1 MRETRTTNMLLLIIV
16 ITFIFF
22 LLKTLSFIF
31 IPLVLAMFIALLFLP
46 LMRWF
51 AKRKAPKVVGIIAVI
66 LVIIGVGKIGA
77 ELIKLSSNEILGAN
91 SLLLQKAQTKIVDL
105 VIMIEQYFGVVR
117 VEGDSLIN
125 HYFKG
130 GNIVGNIMPSLDF
143 VGDVISMTLMT
154 LFFAILL
161 LAGSIDIEKLLNSTM
176 FKQKHASVKTFRKI
190 EKDIITFVKVKFI
203 ISLLT
208 GIGFSLACM
217 FFDVSFPI
225 FWGLLAFL
233 LNFIQM
239 IGSIVSIVLLSLFAL
254 VEIEVMSTL
263 LFFVVTISGVQA
275 VFGSILEPIFM
286 GKTFSINV
294 ITILIMLMFWG
305 FIWGIPGLIL
315 SIPITVIVKIILDQF
330 PKYHIISSL
339 MSGGS
344 TKTL

>member
-1 MRETRTTNMLLLIIV
+1 MRDTRTTNMLLLIIV
-16 ITFIFF
+16 IPFIFF

-51 AKRKAPKVVGIIAVI
+51 NRKGAPKFIGISAVI
-66 LVIIGVGKIGA
+66 LVIAGVGKIGL
-77 ELIKLSSNEILGAN
+77 ELVKLSSNEIIKAN
-91 SLLLQKAQTKIVDL
+91 STFFQKAETKIVDL
-105 VIMIEQYFGVVR
+105 VVMIEKYLGVVR
-117 VEGDSLIN
+117 VEGDSLVN
-125 HYFKG
+125 HYLNG
-130 GNIVGNIMPSLDF
+130 GNLIEKIAPSLDF
-143 VGDVISMTLMT
+143 VGNVVSMSLMT

-161 LAGSIDIEKLLNSTM
+161 LAGSIDTEKLLNNTV
-176 FKQKHASVKTFRKI
+176 FKYKYASVKTFRKI
-190 EKDIITFVKVKFI
+190 EKDIITFIKVKFV

-208 GIGFSLACM
+208 GIGFSLACV

-239 IGSIVSIVLLSLFAL
+239 IGSIVSIVLLSVFAL

-263 LFFVVTISGVQA
+263 LFFVLTITGVQV
-275 VFGSILEPIFM
+275 VFGSVLEPIFM

-294 ITILIMLMFWG
+294 ITILVMLMLWG

-315 SIPITVIVKIILDQF
+315 SIPITVIIKIILDQF
-330 PKYHIISSL
+330 PKYHVISSL
-339 MSGGS
+339 MAGDVA
-344 TKTL
+344 KK

>member
-1 MRETRTTNMLLLIIV
+1 MKDTRTTNMLLLIIV
-16 ITFIFF
+16 IPFIFF

-51 AKRKAPKVVGIIAVI
+51 SRKNAPKFVGIMAVI
-66 LVIIGVGKIGA
+66 LVIIGVGKIA
-77 ELIKLSSNEILGAN
+77 AILIKLSSNEILKAN
-91 SLLLQKAQTKIVDL
+91 STFFQKAETKIVDL
-105 VIMIEQYFGVVR
+105 IVMIEQYFGVVR

-125 HYFKG
+125 HYFQG
-130 GNIVGNIMPSLDF
+130 GNFVGKIVPSLDF
-143 VGDVISMTLMT
+143 VGNIVSMTLMT

-161 LAGSIDIEKLLNSTM
+161 LAGSIDTEKLLSSTV
-176 FKQKHASVKTFRKI
+176 FKYKHASVKTFRKI
-190 EKDIITFVKVKFI
+190 EKDIITFIKVKFV

-208 GIGFSLACM
+208 GIGFSLACV

-239 IGSIVSIVLLSLFAL
+239 IGSIVSIVLLSIFAL

-263 LFFVVTISGVQA
+263 LFFVLTITGVQ
-275 VFGSILEPIFM
+275 VIFGSVLEPVFM

-294 ITILIMLMFWG
+294 ITILVMLMLWG

-315 SIPITVIVKIILDQF
+315 SIPITVIIKIILDQF
-330 PKYHIISSL
+330 PKYHVISSL
-339 MSGGS
+339 MAGDSP
-344 TKTL
+344 K

>member
-1 MRETRTTNMLLLIIV
+1 MKDTRTTNMLLLIIV
-16 ITFIFF
+16 IPFIFF

-51 AKRKAPKVVGIIAVI
+51 NRKNAPKFVGIMAVI
-66 LVIIGVGKIGA
+66 LVIIGVGKIA
-77 ELIKLSSNEILGAN
+77 AILIKLSSNEILKAN
-91 SLLLQKAQTKIVDL
+91 STFFQKAETKIVDL
-105 VIMIEQYFGVVR
+105 IVMIEQYFGVVR

-125 HYFKG
+125 HYFQG
-130 GNIVGNIMPSLDF
+130 GNFVGKIVPSLDF
-143 VGDVISMTLMT
+143 VGNIVSMTLMT

-161 LAGSIDIEKLLNSTM
+161 LAGSIDTEKLLNNTV
-176 FKQKHASVKTFRKI
+176 FKYKHASVKTFRKI
-190 EKDIITFVKVKFI
+190 EKDIITFIKVKFV

-208 GIGFSLACM
+208 GIGFSLACV

-239 IGSIVSIVLLSLFAL
+239 IGSIVSIVLLSIFAL

-263 LFFVVTISGVQA
+263 LFFVLTITGVQ
-275 VFGSILEPIFM
+275 VIFGSVLEPVFM

-294 ITILIMLMFWG
+294 ITILVMLMLWG

-315 SIPITVIVKIILDQF
+315 SIPITVIIKIILDQF
-330 PKYHIISSL
+330 PKYHVISSL
-339 MSGGS
+339 MAGDNP
-344 TKTL
+344 K

>member
-16 ITFIFF
+16 IPFIFF

-51 AKRKAPKVVGIIAVI
+51 AKRNAPKFVGILAVI
-66 LVIIGVGKIGA
+66 LVIVGTGKIGY
-77 ELIKLSSNEILGAN
+77 ELIQLSSNEILGTN
-91 SLLLQKAQTKIVDL
+91 STFFQKAETKIVDL
-105 VIMIEQYFGVVR
+105 VLMIEQRFGVVR
-117 VEGDSLIN
+117 VEGDSMMN

-130 GNIVGNIMPSLDF
+130 GDFMSNIKPSIDF
-143 VGDVISMTLMT
+143 VGDIVSMSLMT

-161 LAGSIDIEKLLNSTM
+161 LAGSIDIEKLLNNTV
-176 FKQKHASVKTFRKI
+176 FKQKHASVKTFIKI

-203 ISLLT
+203 ISLFT
-208 GIGFSLACM
+208 GIGFSLACV

-254 VEIEVMSTL
+254 VEIDVMSTL
-263 LFFVVTISGVQA
+263 LFFVITISGVQA
-275 VFGSILEPIFM
+275 VFGSVLEPIFM

-294 ITILIMLMFWG
+294 ITILVMLMLWG
-305 FIWGIPGLIL
+305 FIWGVPGLIL

-339 MSGGS
+339 MAGDSS
-344 TKTL
+344 KR

>member
-1 MRETRTTNMLLLIIV
+1 MKDTRTTNILLLIIV
-16 ITFIFF
+16 ISLVFY
-22 LLKTLSFIF
+22 LLQTLSFIF

-51 AKRKAPKVVGIIAVI
+51 NKKSIPKFVSIPVVVLIIA
-66 LVIIGVGKIGA
+66 GVFRVGGV
-77 ELIKLSSNEILGAN
+77 LIQLSSNEILEAN
-91 SLLLQKAQTKIVDL
+91 GSFFEKAETKIVDL
-105 VIMIEQYFGVVR
+105 IILIENYFGVVR
-117 VEGDSLIN
+117 VEGDSLMN
-125 HYFKG
+125 HYLQ
-130 GNIVGNIMPSLDF
+130 GNNLAGKIGPSLDF
-143 VGDVISMTLMT
+143 VGDVISMSLMT

-161 LAGSIDIEKLLNSTM
+161 LAGSINVEKLLNSTI

-203 ISLLT
+203 ISLFT
-208 GIGFSLACM
+208 GIGFGLACV

-239 IGSIVSIVLLSLFAL
+239 IGSIVSIALLALFAL
-254 VEIEVMSTL
+254 VEIDVMSTL
-263 LFFVVTISGVQA
+263 LFFVITITGVQ
-275 VFGSILEPIFM
+275 VVLGSVLEPIFM

-294 ITILIMLMFWG
+294 ITILVMLMFWG

-330 PKYHIISSL
+330 PKYQVISSL
-339 MSGGS
+339 MSGKDS
-344 TKTL
+344 